1 MTLNAK
7 QIQSKKPSTLADG
20 HGLYLKTYISGKK
33 SWIFKWTERSKRY
46 DITLGDFE
54 LIEPMEAREK
64 AHALAKNILR
74 GIYPLKARSGERLA
88 EVAKER
94 NKGLTF
100 GEVADI
106 YIKERSTKWTNKKSE
121 TAWRNTLKTY
131 AEKIIGNKPVNSI
144 DTDDVRRILDPIWIG
159 VDAIPETADRV
170 RSRIEII
177 IDYSK
182 TMGWAT
188 QENPARWRGHLEHI
202 YIKGDAEHQ
211 PSLPY
216 PRAYEFLSEIRA
228 IEGVASRALEFIALT
243 GVRCQEALRA
253 KWSEVDLEARTWTVP
268 IERLKVKKNR
278 RPHVVPL
285 SDRALQ
291 IINDQVQVGDS
302 DLIFHGSKKDT
313 PISDTSIRN
322 VINKIN
328 DLKEERDKYRDQ
340 DTGRLIVTHGMRSTF
355 RSWCADMG
363 YSEEVS
369 EASLAHS
376 KKGVQ
381 ASYQRADMLLARE
394 KLMQAWSDY
403 CNTPKI

>member
-1 MTLNAK
+1 MTLNVK

-46 DITLGDFE
+46 DITLGD
-54 LIEPMEAREK
+54 LQLLEPMEAREK

-74 GIYPLKARSGERLA
+74 GIYPLKARSEERLA
-88 EVAKER
+88 QVSKEK
-94 NKGLTF
+94 NLGITF
-100 GEVADI
+100 EEVADI
-106 YIKERSTKWTNKKSE
+106 FIKERSSKWSNAKSE
-121 TAWRNTLKTY
+121 MQWRNTLRSY
-131 AEKIIGNKPVNSI
+131 AYKVIGSKSVNSI
-144 DTDDVRRILDPIWIG
+144 DTEDIRRILNPLWIG
-159 VDAIPETADRV
+159 VDAIPETANRV
-170 RSRIEII
+170 RGRIESI

-202 YIKGDAEHQ
+202 YLKGDGEHQ
-211 PSLPY
+211 PSLPH
-216 PRAYEFLSEIRA
+216 PRVSEFMAELRA
-228 IEGVASRALEFIALT
+228 IEGVAARALEFITLT

-253 KWSEVDLEARTWTVP
+253 KWSEVDLETKTWTVP
-268 IERLKVKKNR
+268 AERLKVKNK

-291 IINDQVQVGDS
+291 IINNQSRVGES
-302 DLIFHGSKKDT
+302 DLIFHGSRKDT

-322 VINKIN
+322 TINKIN
-328 DLKEERDKYRDQ
+328 ELKEDKDKYRDQ
-340 DTGRLIVTHGMRSTF
+340 DSGKPIVTHGMRSTF

-363 YSEEVS
+363 YSEEVA

-381 ASYQRADMLLARE
+381 AAYQRADMLLARE
-394 KLMQAWSDY
+394 KLMQAWADY
-403 CNTPKI
+403 CNKTKC